1 MAYKVVPSLYYKN
14 VTCQVKIIKQVLQE
28 YKKWREKAANL
39 EYLCKKW
46 RENSII

>member
-28 YKKWREKAANL
+28 YKKWREKALNL
-39 EYLCKKW
+39 ECLCKKW
-46 RENSII
+46 RMNSNI